1 MEGSRLN
8 IVAASDPNY
17 MRALETAISV
27 GQPMLLKV
35 TFLELLHQRNSLVV
49 EHSLW
54 LWEVQGSVPGQ
65 KG

>member
-35 TFLELLHQRNSLVV
+35 TFLEIL
-49 EHSLW
+49 EH
-54 LWEVQGSVPGQ
+54 
-65 KG
+65 